1 MSNGAMMSHRA
12 GIELPARIAAI
23 APVAGGLFGDEAA
36 DRQRV
41 SAIMINGMLD
51 RSVPFNG
58 GEPGGRFAG
67 SWDGTPV
74 KPAVAQA
81 AFWAAANGC
90 STDATTVDAGAW
102 VHVRHDCPA
111 HLGVEFY
118 AVKDNGHAW
127 PGGQRGSALGD
138 MPSTALDATDVIWAF
153 FSAHGQ
159 Q

>member
-12 GIELPARIAAI
+12 GIELPGRIAAI

-51 RSVPFNG
+51 RSVPYGG

-74 KPAVAQA
+74 TPAVAQA

-90 STDATTVDAGAW
+90 STEATTVDAGAW

-111 HLGVEFY
+111 PLGVELY

-127 PGGQRGSALGD
+127 PGGQRGSAMGD
-138 MPSTALDATDVIWAF
+138 IPSTALNATDVIWAF
-153 FSAHGQ
+153 FSAHGK
-159 Q
+159 